1 MKNNWLKII
10 NFDDSF
16 NYSYDNLAIVLDFFF
31 RDFIFV
37 RYDKDNIVVRNIYS
51 NKEFLVKRNNDL
63 RINVSFKDADGKR
76 IINRNLKLYRY
87 NYKDILFNHMGLQLF
102 YKDSDKLI
110 LDKTT
115 INLTKNRMCLWDL
128 QVTTLDKIKI
138 NSSLSVQS
146 DLFINYDINAKY
158 GYPDLSFG
166 LNIFRNN
173 KDTIKSE
180 GYYNDGMACFD
191 GYKVINNTI
200 PITELAFSGMNNLY
214 EHKKYLLE
222 KKSVNKTNKI
232 GFV

>member
-10 NFDDSF
+10 NFYNSF

-37 RYDKDNIVVRNIYS
+37 GYDKDNIVVRNIYS

-87 NYKDILFNHMGLQLF
+87 NYKDISFNQMGLQLF

-115 INLTKNRMCLWDL
+115 INLTKNRMCLWNL
-128 QVTTLDKIKI
+128 QVTTLDQIKR

-180 GYYNDGMACFD
+180 GYYNGGMACFD

-200 PITELAFSGMNNLY
+200 PITELAFRGMNNLY
-214 EHKKYLLE
+214 EQKKYLLG

>member
-10 NFDDSF
+10 NFDNSF

-37 RYDKDNIVVRNIYS
+37 GYDKDNIIVRNIYS
-51 NKEFLVKRNNDL
+51 NKEYLVKRNNDL
-63 RINVSFKDADGKR
+63 RIKASFKDADGKR

-87 NYKDILFNHMGLQLF
+87 NYKDISFNQMGLQLF
-102 YKDSDKLI
+102 YKDSDKLK

-115 INLTKNRMCLWDL
+115 INLTKNRMRLWDL
-128 QVTTLDKIKI
+128 QVATLDQIKR
-138 NSSLSVQS
+138 NSSLSVHS
-146 DLFINYDINAKY
+146 DMFIDYDINAKY
-158 GYPDLSFG
+158 RYPDLSFG

-173 KDTIKSE
+173 KNTIKSE
-180 GYYNDGMACFD
+180 GYYNDGTTCFD

-200 PITELAFSGMNNLY
+200 PITELAISGMNNLY
-214 EHKKYLLE
+214 EHKKHLLE
-222 KKSVNKTNKI
+222 RKSVNKTNKI

>member
-1 MKNNWLKII
+1 MKNNRLKII
-10 NFDDSF
+10 NFDNSF
-16 NYSYDNLAIVLDFFF
+16 NYSYDNLAIVLDFLF

-37 RYDKDNIVVRNIYS
+37 GYDKDNIVVRNIYS

-63 RINVSFKDADGKR
+63 RINASFKDVNGKR

-87 NYKDILFNHMGLQLF
+87 NYKDISFNQMGLQLF

-128 QVTTLDKIKI
+128 QVTTLDKIKR

>member
-1 MKNNWLKII
+1 M
-10 NFDDSF
+10 
-16 NYSYDNLAIVLDFFF
+16 
-31 RDFIFV
+31 
-37 RYDKDNIVVRNIYS
+37 
-51 NKEFLVKRNNDL
+51 
-63 RINVSFKDADGKR
+63 
-76 IINRNLKLYRY
+76 
-87 NYKDILFNHMGLQLF
+87 
-102 YKDSDKLI
+102 
-110 LDKTT
+110 
-115 INLTKNRMCLWDL
+115 
-128 QVTTLDKIKI
+128 
-138 NSSLSVQS
+138 
-146 DLFINYDINAKY
+146 FINYDINAKY

-180 GYYNDGMACFD
+180 GYYNDRMACFD

>member
-37 RYDKDNIVVRNIYS
+37 GYDKDNIVVRNIYS

-87 NYKDILFNHMGLQLF
+87 NYKDILFNQMGLQLF

-191 GYKVINNTI
+191 GDKVINNTI

-214 EHKKYLLE
+214 EHKKYLLK

>member
-1 MKNNWLKII
+1 
-10 NFDDSF
+10 
-16 NYSYDNLAIVLDFFF
+16 
-31 RDFIFV
+31 
-37 RYDKDNIVVRNIYS
+37 
-51 NKEFLVKRNNDL
+51 
-63 RINVSFKDADGKR
+63 
-76 IINRNLKLYRY
+76 
-87 NYKDILFNHMGLQLF
+87 MGLQLF
-102 YKDSDKLI
+102 YKDSDKFI

-128 QVTTLDKIKI
+128 QVTTLDKIKR

-180 GYYNDGMACFD
+180 GYYDDEMACFD

-200 PITELAFSGMNNLY
+200 PITELAFRGMNNLY
-214 EHKKYLLE
+214 EYKKYLLE